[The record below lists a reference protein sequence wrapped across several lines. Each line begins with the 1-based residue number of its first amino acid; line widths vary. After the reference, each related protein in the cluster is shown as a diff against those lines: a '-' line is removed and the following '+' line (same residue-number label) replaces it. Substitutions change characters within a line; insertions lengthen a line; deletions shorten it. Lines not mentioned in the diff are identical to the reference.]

1 MNYSAAQKL
10 AGLLYGNILHRNAD
24 PGGFEFYMKSL
35 SGETVELKDIIV
47 EFYTCEE
54 FCQKFVVNQT
64 PNELGRNLLASF
76 FNLSDI
82 TLTDVKTV
90 TDGLIQQGLSRVVTN
105 LINDH
110 RFFDRHGN
118 LGVPRYAENAQIYS

>member
-1 MNYSAAQKL
+1 MNYNAAQKL

-24 PGGFEFYMKSL
+24 EDGYDFYIKNLRDDLMPL
-35 SGETVELKDIIV
+35 NDIIV
-47 EFYTCEE
+47 EFYTCDE

-64 PNELGRNLLASF
+64 PNELSRNLLSSF
-76 FNLSDI
+76 YNLSDI
-82 TLTDVKTV
+82 ALTDVKTV
-90 TDGLIQQGLSRVVTN
+90 TDSLIRQGLSAVITDLV
-105 LINDH
+105 NDP

>member
-1 MNYSAAQKL
+1 MNYNAAQKL
-10 AGLLYGNILHRNAD
+10 SGLLYGNILHRNAD
-24 PGGFEFYMKSL
+24 ADGYEFYVKNLLDDTNSL
-35 SGETVELKDIIV
+35 SDIIV

-64 PNELGRNLLASF
+64 PNELSRNLLASF
-76 FNLSDI
+76 YNISDI
-82 TLTDVKTV
+82 ALTDVKIV
-90 TDGLIQQGLSRVVTN
+90 TDSLIRQGLPAVVTD
-105 LINDH
+105 LVNDP

>member
-1 MNYSAAQKL
+1 MNNNAAQKL

-24 PGGFEFYMKSL
+24 AEGYDFYVRSL
-35 SGETVELKDIIV
+35 SDEAMPLKAMIV

-76 FNLSDI
+76 FNITDI
-82 TLTDVKTV
+82 TITDVKAV
-90 TDGLIQQGLSRVVTN
+90 TDSLIRQGLPAVVTD
-105 LINDH
+105 LVHDH

>member
-1 MNYSAAQKL
+1 MNYNAAQKL
-10 AGLLYGNILHRNAD
+10 AGMLYGNILHRNAD
-24 PGGFEFYMKSL
+24 ADGYDFYVKNL
-35 SGETVELKDIIV
+35 SDDTLPLNDIIV

-54 FCQKFVVNQT
+54 FCRKFVVNQT
-64 PNELGRNLLASF
+64 PNELSRNLLASF

-82 TLTDVKTV
+82 TLTDVKTI
-90 TDGLIQQGLSRVVTN
+90 TDSLIRQGLPAVITDLVH
-105 LINDH
+105 DP